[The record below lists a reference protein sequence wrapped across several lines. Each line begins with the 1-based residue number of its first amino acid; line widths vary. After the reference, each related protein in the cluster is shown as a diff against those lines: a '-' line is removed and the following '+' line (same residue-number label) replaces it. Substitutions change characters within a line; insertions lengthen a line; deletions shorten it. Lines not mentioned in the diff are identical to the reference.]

1 MVSCLVDLLSIVGR
15 GQNATPEM
23 LRESGLLA
31 LLLDEFGASVDAIQY
46 ILTIGVADSESN
58 KRDEKRFHCG

>member
-1 MVSCLVDLLSIVGR
+1 MTLMVSCLVDLLSIVGR

-31 LLLDEFGASVDAIQY
+31 LLLDEIGASVDA
-46 ILTIGVADSESN
+46 L
-58 KRDEKRFHCG
+58 